1 MLDQLLPRQKLQAEG
16 WGYALPQTP
25 GEQSHQSGKRRGQSQ
40 GCLVTQEQGQQ
51 DVWSMELEIK

>member
-25 GEQSHQSGKRRGQSQ
+25 GEQSHQSGKRRG
-40 GCLVTQEQGQQ
+40 
-51 DVWSMELEIK
+51 